1 MYWCNKM
8 YVLHVFNFEFLI
20 FFFICVAMY
29 LGVAFLWGVV
39 CGDSFDWGMVC
50 DRGWLLW
57 NTFVVF

>member
-39 CGDSFDWGMVC
+39 CENGCYGT
-50 DRGWLLW
+50 RLLFFEK
-57 NTFVVF
+57 NGF